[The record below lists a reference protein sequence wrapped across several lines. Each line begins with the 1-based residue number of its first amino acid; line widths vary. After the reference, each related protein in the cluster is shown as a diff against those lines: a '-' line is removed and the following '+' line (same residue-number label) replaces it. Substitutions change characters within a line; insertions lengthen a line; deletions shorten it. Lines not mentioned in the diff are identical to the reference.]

1 MKKYVKPEL
10 FYESFELSQ
19 HIAGCNLTI
28 NTADAFGEK
37 AATDILSCTASGY
50 VEGIHSTSWFME
62 ANGSCSPVMEVYC
75 YTNGSITSAT
85 VNS

>member
-19 HIAGCNLTI
+19 HIAGCNLQI
-28 NTADAFGEK
+28 NSPDV
-37 AATDILSCTASGY
+37 LSCTASGTVGPY
-50 VEGIHSTSWFME
+50 DALSYNWFLEQTEG
-62 ANGSCSPVMEVYC
+62 AVCSPTLEVYC
-75 YTNGSITSAT
+75 YTNGSMTATT

>member
-19 HIAGCNLTI
+19 HIAGCNLQVQA
-28 NTADAFGEK
+28 ADVVNC
-37 AATDILSCTASGY
+37 AAEGY

-62 ANGSCSPVMEVYC
+62 ANSSCSPVMEVYC
-75 YTNGSITSAT
+75 YANGSITSAT

>member
-19 HIAGCNLTI
+19 HIAGCSLQI
-28 NTADAFGEK
+28 NKSAMSDVVN
-37 AATDILSCTASGY
+37 CTAEGY
-50 VEGIHSTSWFME
+50 VEGIHSTSWFVE
-62 ANGSCSPVMEVYC
+62 KANGCSPVMEVYC

>member
-19 HIAGCNLTI
+19 HIAGCNLQVQA
-28 NTADAFGEK
+28 ADVVN
-37 AATDILSCTASGY
+37 CTASGY
-50 VEGIHSTSWFME
+50 VEGIHYTSWFME
-62 ANGSCSPVMEVYC
+62 ANSSCSPVMEVYC

>member
-28 NTADAFGEK
+28 NKTAMADVVN
-37 AATDILSCTASGY
+37 CTAEGY
-50 VEGIHSTSWFME
+50 VENIHSTSWFME
-62 ANGSCSPVMEVYC
+62 DNSSCSPVIEVYC

>member
-19 HIAGCNLTI
+19 HIAGCNLQI
-28 NTADAFGEK
+28 NYADVINCK
-37 AATDILSCTASGY
+37 ASGTVGTY
-50 VEGIHSTSWFME
+50 NIESDSWFLE
-62 ANGSCSPVMEVYC
+62 QTVAGCSPTLEVYC
-75 YTNGSITSAT
+75 YTNGSMTAAT